1 MNAVSENYRRS
12 FMKTGLAGLGMAL
25 IFPEV
30 LLGCK
35 SNQIMVSEINENG
48 KAFKLLRGSVGYFT
62 ERGGT
67 IGWSISKKGTV
78 VVDTQFPE
86 QAGHLIEEIKK
97 YKSQPID
104 LLINTHHHGDH
115 TAGNIAFKDFVSRHI
130 SHENAKKNLIETAT
144 KANNLDKQLI
154 PGETFSN
161 VTKLVAGDEHITM
174 HYFGRG
180 HTNGDAITHFEKAN
194 VIHMG
199 DLVFNRRFPYI
210 DTSAGANI
218 ESWISVL
225 DKTVNTFDK
234 DTIYIFGHSGDGYD
248 ITGTAEDI
256 NAFKNYLEQ
265 LLAFG
270 KKSLASGI
278 DLETLKKQTTE
289 IPGAPEWKGDG
300 IARSLDAVYKELSKE

>member
-1 MNAVSENYRRS
+1 MEERSKSQRRT
-12 FMKTGLAGLGMAL
+12 FIKTGLAGLGVAML
-25 IFPEV
+25 FPEV
-30 LLGCK
+30 LMGCR
-35 SNQIMVSEINENG
+35 SNQVMLSPINENG
-48 KAFKLLRGSVGYFT
+48 KTFKLLRGSVGYFT

-67 IGWSISKKGTV
+67 IGWSISKKGTI

-97 YKSQPID
+97 YKPQAID

-130 SHENAKKNLIETAT
+130 SHENAKKNLIDAAM

-154 PGETFSN
+154 PGETFDT
-161 VTKLVAGDEHITM
+161 TKKLEAGDEQITM

-180 HTNGDAITHFEKAN
+180 HTNGDALTHFEKAN

-210 DTSAGANI
+210 DITTGANI
-218 ESWISVL
+218 ESWITVL
-225 DKTVNTFDK
+225 DRTIKTFDK
-234 DTIYIFGHSGDGYD
+234 DTIYIFGHSGEGYD
-248 ITGTAEDI
+248 ITGTVEDVK
-256 NAFKNYLEQ
+256 AFKNYLEQ
-265 LLAFG
+265 LMIFG
-270 KKSLASGI
+270 RKSLASGI

-289 IPGAPEWKGDG
+289 IPGAPQWKGDG